1 MAEKTPITIAIMT
14 PGDMGHSIGQV
25 LLSSIKNKFRI
36 ITNLTD
42 RSERTQKLSNLAGI
56 IDVKTDEEII
66 QQADFIFSILV
77 PSQANSVAQRFAP
90 FLNKNKHIIYV
101 DMNAIAPQTVR
112 SISTLFSYG
121 NFVDGC
127 IIGPP
132 PGSHEHIPIVYLS
145 GEHAQKIADLFQ
157 FTDLINVSV
166 IGNEIGQA
174 STLKMC
180 YASLSKGITAIAT
193 QACITAKFFG
203 LEEVFFNELKQSMPN
218 IFEKL
223 NKSIPHMPPKAARWA
238 GEMEQIAKT
247 FENIGLSEKMFQGAA
262 ETYQFIAEKTPLGN
276 EIIEERKRG
285 QTLNDA
291 LEIMTQSLKKKTYD
305 E

>member
-1 MAEKTPITIAIMT
+1 MTEKTPITIAIMS

-25 LLSSIKNKFRI
+25 LLSSNKNKFRI

-42 RSERTQKLSNLAGI
+42 RSERTKKLSNLAGI

-77 PSQANSVAQRFAP
+77 PSQANSLAQRFAP
-90 FLNKNKHIIYV
+90 LLNKNKHIIYV

-112 SISTLFSYG
+112 SISTLFPDG

-127 IIGPP
+127 IIGLT
-132 PGSHEHIPIVYLS
+132 PGSHEHMPTLYLS
-145 GEHAQKIADLFQ
+145 GEYAQKVADLFQ
-157 FTDLINVSV
+157 YTDLMKVRV
-166 IGNEIGQA
+166 IGNEISQA

-180 YASLSKGITAIAT
+180 YSSLSKGITAIT
-193 QACITAKFFG
+193 IQSCITAKFFG
-203 LEEVFFNELKQSMPN
+203 LEEIFFDELKQSLPY

-223 NKSIPHMPPKAARWA
+223 NKSIPDMPPKAARWI
-238 GEMEQIAKT
+238 GEMEEIAKT
-247 FENIGLSEKMFQGAA
+247 FESIGLSEKIFQGAA

-285 QTLNDA
+285 QTLDDA
-291 LEIMTQSLKKKTYD
+291 LEIMTQSLKRN
-305 E
+305 EP